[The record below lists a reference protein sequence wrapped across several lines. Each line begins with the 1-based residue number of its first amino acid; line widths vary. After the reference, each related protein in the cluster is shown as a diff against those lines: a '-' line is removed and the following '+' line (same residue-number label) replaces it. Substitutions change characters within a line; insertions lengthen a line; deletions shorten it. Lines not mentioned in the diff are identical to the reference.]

1 MWYCDE
7 CGSRKKELL
16 KTAYGD
22 YLCEDCWD
30 DYICTDMGKLEFLI
44 GICNGDYPAS
54 DFDADF
60 LGEVAES
67 WKTNSNMVDLT
78 PKQKSEL
85 EEKAR
90 ELGLL

>member
-7 CGSRKKELL
+7 CGFTKKELL

-22 YLCEDCWD
+22 YICEDCWD
-30 DYICTDMGKLEFLI
+30 NYICTDHGKLEYLI

-60 LGEVAES
+60 LGEVAVS
-67 WKTNSNMVDLT
+67 WKNNSHMVDFT
-78 PKQKSEL
+78 PEQKSKL

>member
-1 MWYCDE
+1 MGYCANCD
-7 CGSRKKELL
+7 SHRKELL

-30 DYICTDMGKLEFLI
+30 DYICTDHGKLEYFI

-60 LGEVAES
+60 VYEAVRSWQIHYSTLDFTPSQRVAI
-67 WKTNSNMVDLT
+67 
-78 PKQKSEL
+78 
-85 EEKAR
+85 EEHAR